1 MIKKLLFTLT
11 VLMVSAVSFAQFDN
25 ISILGGSTTVGWNSD
40 IDMVTTDGV
49 VYTYNNLVITVPA
62 SDPGVKFRKGHD
74 WTVNWGG
81 SGFPAGTA
89 SLNGSNIPA
98 VNGTYNVTFN
108 LSTLQYSFVA
118 AGFDDVTVEGIH
130 MFTTDGINYSVNNV
144 ALNGQVTFN
153 VNAVP
158 VPVSA
163 EVSENNYN
171 VTFNK
176 QTGAYA
182 FNFVVVSLI
191 GEGVADWNTDTDLTT
206 TDGFNYTLRNFT
218 FPGGEAKFRLNHDYN
233 PGWGGTEFPAGTGS
247 TAGDAPNIP
256 ITAGTYDVAFN
267 RLTGVYSFSAPTAG
281 TQSFAVTTFTVYP
294 NPSQNSWNFT
304 SSASNITNLQ
314 VIDVTGKVI
323 YTAVPNALEA
333 SVEASGLTAGIYFA
347 RVSSAN
353 AVQTIK
359 LIRK

>member
-1 MIKKLLFTLT
+1 
-11 VLMVSAVSFAQFDN
+11 
-25 ISILGGSTTVGWNSD
+25 
-40 IDMVTTDGV
+40 
-49 VYTYNNLVITVPA
+49 
-62 SDPGVKFRKGHD
+62 
-74 WTVNWGG
+74 
-81 SGFPAGTA
+81 
-89 SLNGSNIPA
+89 
-98 VNGTYNVTFN
+98 
-108 LSTLQYSFVA
+108 
-118 AGFDDVTVEGIH
+118 

>member
-25 ISILGGSTTVGWNSD
+25 ISILGGSTTVGWNAD

-118 AGFDDVTVEGIH
+118 AGFDDVTVAGIA

-144 ALNGQVTFN
+144 ALNGQVTFT
-153 VNAVP
+153 VNGVAVP
-158 VPVSA
+158 NNA
-163 EVSENNYN
+163 QVSENNYN

-267 RLTGVYSFSAPTAG
+267 RLMGVYSFSAPTAG
-281 TQSFAVTTFTVYP
+281 THSFTVNTFTVYP

-314 VIDVTGKVI
+314 VIDVTGKVV
-323 YTAVPNALEA
+323 YTAVPNALAA
-333 SVEASGLTAGIYFA
+333 SVEAAGLTAGIYFA
-347 RVSSAN
+347 RLNSAN

-359 LIRK
+359 LIRQ